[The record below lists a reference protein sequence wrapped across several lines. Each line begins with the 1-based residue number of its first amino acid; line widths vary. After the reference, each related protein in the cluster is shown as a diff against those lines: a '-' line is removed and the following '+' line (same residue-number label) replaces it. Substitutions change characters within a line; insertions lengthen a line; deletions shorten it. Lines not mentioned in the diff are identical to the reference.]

1 MKLLVGL
8 GNPGEKYLNTRH
20 NVGFLFLDSVAKKA
34 GKHEAFTLNKKC
46 DGEVCDVHVDNSG
59 GTQKIILLK
68 PQTFMND
75 SGRAVKKCMDF
86 YKIALEDVTIIHDD
100 LDIAFGHF
108 KIQLA
113 KGPKVH
119 NGITSVE
126 SSLQSSEFLRVRIG
140 VENRTA
146 PISGSEYVLQDFT
159 QEEHSQLEVIFSQ
172 VLTSFNEF

>member
-20 NVGFLFLDSVAKKA
+20 NVGFLFLDFVAKKA
-34 GKHEAFTLNKKC
+34 GKKDAFTVNKKC
-46 DGEVCDVHVDNSG
+46 DGEVCDVHVDNSQ
-59 GTQKIILLK
+59 GTQKILLLK
-68 PQTFMND
+68 PHTFMND

-86 YKIALEDVTIIHDD
+86 YKIALDDVIIIHDD
-100 LDIAFGHF
+100 LDIAFGQF
-108 KIQLA
+108 KIQHA

-126 SSLQSSEFLRVRIG
+126 SSIQSPEFLRIRIG
-140 VENRTA
+140 VENRTE

-159 QEEHSQLEVIFSQ
+159 KEESMHLYGIFSDIFAA
-172 VLTSFNEF
+172 LF